1 MMALC
6 RLTPIC
12 LAVSFAACS
21 ASQPPPAYEP
31 PSPEVQDADAPTE
44 DAEAATVV
52 EPRKSHVAPVF
63 PEQCADDNAPGI
75 CGTPDAFAHEICAGA
90 AKPDVALRLFAKGSP
105 FTRGFVRRNTE
116 AWYTGS
122 RSAKA
127 SLKREEEIIV
137 LRHPSPKGG
146 IIINGGD
153 TPFDVMRF
161 DGACATLGPDEVSLK
176 RPDAP
181 NHPAVPWRQLDPRV
195 KEALLSDP
203 GIAKA
208 SASYE
213 EACKEREGAAC
224 GWAKTRLTGAVL
236 RFIGRGG
243 KALGG
248 WGGLRSP

>member
-1 MMALC
+1 MMELR
-6 RLTPIC
+6 RLAQAC
-12 LAVSFAACS
+12 LVLPAFACS
-21 ASQPPPAYEP
+21 AS
-31 PSPEVQDADAPTE
+31 PSPKATEPSSPELE
-44 DAEAATVV
+44 DAAPAPDAEPTTLVDAATSQAVS
-52 EPRKSHVAPVF
+52 EF
-63 PEQCADDNAPGI
+63 PEACANDNAPGT
-75 CGTPDAFAHEICAGA
+75 CGTPGAFAHEICAGS

-105 FTRGFVRRNTE
+105 FTRGYVRRDIE

-127 SLKREEEIIV
+127 ALKREEEVVV

-176 RPDAP
+176 RPGAA
-181 NHPAVPWRQLDPRV
+181 NHPPVPWRQLDPRT
-195 KEALLSDP
+195 KEALRSDP
-203 GIAKA
+203 GVAKA
-208 SASYE
+208 SAAYE
-213 EACKEREGAAC
+213 EACNGREGAAC

-243 KALGG
+243 KVLGG
-248 WGGLRSP
+248 WGGVRSP